1 MIVTL
6 QTHALQTLEQVCAF
20 MTGAGPVSFTL
31 TDRDSAHAWMG
42 DTLKRFGYARA
53 SRADRRLLRR

>member
-42 DTLKRFGYARA
+42 DPLKRFGYARA
-53 SRADRRLLRR
+53 SRADRGLLRR